1 MTVFATKVSEV
12 LDNKGL
18 KRAALVNELDIPEAT
33 VRSWFNRG
41 SMPSADI
48 AFKVAKFLGVS
59 VEYLLTGREVP
70 EPSAPA
76 PSGLERKVSMLSAAQ
91 KKAVE
96 AVIDSFLD
104 GATGETTA

>member
-1 MTVFATKVSEV
+1 M
-12 LDNKGL
+12 
-18 KRAALVNELDIPEAT
+18 
-33 VRSWFNRG
+33 
-41 SMPSADI
+41 

-59 VEYLLTGREVP
+59 VEYLLTGKEVP
-70 EPSAPA
+70 EPSA
-76 PSGLERKVSMLSAAQ
+76 LERKVSMLSAAQ